1 MQIRYYLLCARFE
14 ALVASHLEPEAFG
27 TYMAVGTKKHSSG
40 KVIFFEIDPSLASKT
55 TAFDL
60 HDIEQRCA
68 PHEDG
73 SPKRSKYVSVYRAME
88 HIPLDLYKKLYLV
101 TQDGRVLGL
110 DESSN
115 HPPELEEP
123 GPGLYQ
129 ELCPLTPL
137 VVANLAPA
145 AFVKSLTDPANPV
158 SAPRLFFAD
167 LRLDRE
173 PDGHLAPFLPHHEP
187 LHLEDCIREV
197 EHESGRKAT
206 KTVNRTPTMDGFF
219 RLIRRGFFIGDQTGM
234 KYFHFPSPD
243 VLDDIHHK
251 WWRSASEQ

>member
-1 MQIRYYLLCARFE
+1 MKIRYYLLCARFE
-14 ALVASHLEPEAFG
+14 ALVASHLEPEDFG
-27 TYMAVGTKKHSSG
+27 IYMAVGTKKNSSG
-40 KVIFFEIDPSLASKT
+40 RVIFFEIDPSIKEKT
-55 TAFDL
+55 SAFKLD
-60 HDIEQRCA
+60 DIEQRCA

-88 HIPLDLYKKLYLV
+88 HIPLDLYRKLYLV
-101 TQDGRVLGL
+101 TQDGRVLAL
-110 DESSN
+110 DHADN
-115 HPPELEEP
+115 HPPELDEP

-137 VVANLAPA
+137 VVANLAPG

-167 LRLDRE
+167 LRLDRDE
-173 PDGHLAPFLPHHEP
+173 QGRLASYLPYNEP
-187 LHLEDCIREV
+187 LHILDCVREV

-234 KYFHFPSPD
+234 LYYPFPSAD
-243 VLDDIHHK
+243 DLDGPYHK
-251 WWRSASEQ
+251 WWRSASAQ